1 MNNFHKYVKY
11 INGDLMRIKEV
22 VNKNIIVGDVKDSIV
37 EIATIMKKYN
47 IGFMPIKNE
56 QKIIGVITDRDI
68 VINCISN
75 NCNNND
81 SIEGYINKNIIHI
94 DWNREINDALNIM
107 AKEKVKRILVSDNM
121 KLVGVLSLSDIINK
135 EEKKTLET
143 IKSIWKLKDNNRN
156 IEPEIDEYYL

>member
-1 MNNFHKYVKY
+1 M
-11 INGDLMRIKEV
+11 NGDLMRIKEV
-22 VNKNIIVGDVKDSIV
+22 VNKNIIVGDVNSSIV
-37 EIATIMKKYN
+37 EIAFLMKKYN
-47 IGFMPIKNE
+47 IGFLPIKNE

-81 SIEGYINKNIIHI
+81 CIEGYINKNIIHI
-94 DWNREINDALNIM
+94 DWNREISDALNIM
-107 AKEKVKRILVSDNM
+107 AKEKIKRILVSDNM
-121 KLVGVLSLSDIINK
+121 KIIGILSLSDIINK

-143 IKSIWKLKDNNRN
+143 IKSIWKLKDNNKN